1 MKLTVHAPEESFPYT
16 NAIFYKKRVIQCY
29 QLSCKRKLATAKTGQ
44 FTFST
49 QLMTQNYPVILS
61 HPKSTTVSLE
71 TYPLY
76 SFDEKAYKKMF
87 LFICLKEV
95 QAQFSGEQFLK
106 SHVFEIRSLK
116 RPSKANLI

>member
-1 MKLTVHAPEESFPYT
+1 MEVKGETYCSRSLKNRFPIPT
-16 NAIFYKKRVIQCY
+16 QFFIKKRVIQCY

-76 SFDEKAYKKMF
+76 SLMKKLTRKCF
-87 LFICLKEV
+87 YLF
-95 QAQFSGEQFLK
+95 A
-106 SHVFEIRSLK
+106 
-116 RPSKANLI
+116 